1 MQGLKIGRVLLA
13 ALVFCAGSGFAADSQ
28 LLNLVMPDA
37 QVMAGINVVSA
48 EGSPLGQFLL
58 NKFSATPGNLDSLQ
72 KFIQETGFDPRTDV
86 TELLAASNGNTT
98 TPTGLLLAKGNF
110 NVSQF
115 LSVLA
120 NDKTHQASNYGGAT
134 LITPT
139 DATQN
144 HAIAFLGTNVATI
157 AIVGDLASVKA
168 AVDRSGSMNS
178 ISTSLANQVNSLS
191 TGTGAQDAWSV
202 SVASLGALIP
212 GAIGANSQNGVATQ
226 TLQLV
231 KNIQSASSGI
241 KFGANVQ
248 FTAQAVA
255 DTPQNATALADV
267 IKMVTGLISMSA
279 AGQNQDVAVIAQLLQ
294 SVQVST
300 SGTAVNIAATIPE
313 SQIEAAL
320 NAAAEKKTAGPAKAR
335 KL

>member
-1 MQGLKIGRVLLA
+1 MRSLRTGRVLLT

-37 QVMAGINVVSA
+37 QVMAGINVVNA
-48 EGSPLGQFLL
+48 EISPLGQFLL

-72 KFIQETGFDPRTDV
+72 KFIQDTGFDPRTDV
-86 TELLAASNGNTT
+86 TEILAASNGTT
-98 TPTGLLLAKGNF
+98 ATPTGLLLAKGNF

-115 LSVLA
+115 LSLLA
-120 NDKTHQASNYGGAT
+120 TDKTHQVSNYGGAT

-139 DATQN
+139 DGTQN
-144 HAIAFLGTNVATI
+144 HAIAFLGTTV

-168 AVDRSGSMNS
+168 AVDRSGG
-178 ISTSLANQVNSLS
+178 VNSLS
-191 TGTGAQDAWSV
+191 PALASQVNTLSMAQDAWSV
-202 SVASLGALIP
+202 SIASLGALIP
-212 GAIGANSQNGVATQ
+212 GAVTGGSNPMGTQ

-231 KNIQSASSGI
+231 KNIQSANSGI

-255 DTPQNATALADV
+255 DTPENATALSDV
-267 IKMVTGLISMSA
+267 IKMLTGLIQMGA
-279 AGQNQDVAVIAQLLQ
+279 AGQDKDVAVIAQLLQ

-313 SQIEAAL
+313 TQLEAVL
-320 NAAAEKKTAGPAKAR
+320 NAASEKSQNKVAGPAKAR

>member
-1 MQGLKIGRVLLA
+1 MRRLRTGRILFA
-13 ALVFCAGSGFAADSQ
+13 ALVFCTASGFAADSQ

-37 QVMAGINVVSA
+37 QVMAGINVVNA
-48 EGSPLGQFLL
+48 EISPLGQFLL

-72 KFIQETGFDPRTDV
+72 KFIQETGFDPRTDL
-86 TELLAASNGNTT
+86 TEILAASNGNTA

-110 NVSQF
+110 SVSQF

-120 NDKTHQASNYGGAT
+120 TDKTHQVSTYAGAT

-144 HAIAFLGTNVATI
+144 HAVAFLGTNI

-168 AVDRSGSMNS
+168 AIDRSGGTNS
-178 ISTSLANQVNSLS
+178 ISSTTLAAQVDTLSLS
-191 TGTGAQDAWSV
+191 QDAWSV
-202 SVASLGALIP
+202 TIASLGALIP
-212 GAIGANSQNGVATQ
+212 GGAMGATQNGVATQ

-241 KFGANVQ
+241 KFGGNVQ
-248 FTAQAVA
+248 FTAQAIA
-255 DTPQNATALADV
+255 DTPANATALSDV
-267 IKMVTGLISMSA
+267 IKMVTGLISMGA
-279 AGQNQDVAVIAQLLQ
+279 AGSDKDIAVIAQLLQ

-300 SGTAVNIAATIPE
+300 NGTAVNIAATIPE
-313 SQIEAAL
+313 SQLEAVI
-320 NAAAEKKTAGPAKAR
+320 NAAAAAQPQVKTAGPAKAR

>member
-1 MQGLKIGRVLLA
+1 V
-13 ALVFCAGSGFAADSQ
+13 SGFAADSQ
-28 LLNLVMPDA
+28 LVNLVMPDA

-48 EGSPLGQFLL
+48 EVSPLGQFLL

-86 TELLAASNGNTT
+86 TEILAASNGNTA

-115 LSVLA
+115 LTALA
-120 NDKTHQASNYGGAT
+120 TDKSHQASTYSGAT

-139 DATQN
+139 DGTQN
-144 HAIAFLGTNVATI
+144 HAIAFLGTTV

-168 AVDRSGSMNS
+168 AVDRSGAMNS
-178 ISTSLANQVNSLS
+178 ISTTLANQVNSLS
-191 TGTGAQDAWSV
+191 TGPGAQDAWSV
-202 SVASLGALIP
+202 SIASLGALIP
-212 GAIGANSQNGVATQ
+212 GAVGANSQNGVATQ

-248 FTAQAVA
+248 FMAQAVA
-255 DTPQNATALADV
+255 DTPENATALGDV

-279 AGQNQDVAVIAQLLQ
+279 AGQDKDIAVIAQLLQ

-300 SGTAVNIAATIPE
+300 SGTAVNVAATIPE
-313 SQIEAAL
+313 SQLEAAL
-320 NAAAEKKTAGPAKAR
+320 NAASEKKVAGPVKAR